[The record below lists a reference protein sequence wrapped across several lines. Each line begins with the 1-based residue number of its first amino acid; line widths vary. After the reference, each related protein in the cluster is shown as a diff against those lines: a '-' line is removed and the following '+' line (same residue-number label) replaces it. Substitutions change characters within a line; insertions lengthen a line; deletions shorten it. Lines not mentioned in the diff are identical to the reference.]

1 MHFDALTLACI
12 AQEVRSSLLG
22 GRVQQALLPT
32 EDSVGLEVYAQRQRF
47 YLLISA
53 QAGGGRV
60 HLSGMKL
67 RRGAERETPLLL
79 LLRKY
84 VRGAALER
92 VEQPD
97 MTERVLYLHFDH
109 PEHGT
114 TVLAAEPMGRL
125 SNVLLLDAGGKI
137 LGCVHRAPGGEAG
150 ERVVLPGQVYTPPPP
165 QRKTPPLDDGSEGY
179 YERLGTVT
187 EADGPLWR
195 ALTSQ
200 VAGVSPTQGREAA
213 WLATG
218 DANAP
223 ARAATVVGVAQ
234 ALQSLWLRVG
244 AGAWE
249 PGVIEEADA
258 VVGFSVYPVH
268 FRAGYTPCA
277 TASEAIERYYATPR
291 AAAAPPDAYAA
302 ARGQAAAQLRQARQ
316 RVERQL
322 AALAEDEPEPGEPER
337 LRAEA
342 EWLLALAQTVTP
354 EQRDLEVDIYGD
366 GSEVL
371 HIALD
376 RSLKPVE
383 QAERLFKRAAKME
396 RAAEFIPQRRSR
408 LQADLDFLGQLEMD
422 LALAENRPEIAA
434 VGEEL
439 RAGGFVRQPPQ
450 RASQKTPR
458 ADERIVRYDSPGGF
472 EILVGRNA
480 RQNEAITFKL
490 SHPQDRWLHARGTPG
505 AHVVIRNAGRPVDEG
520 TLRMAA
526 QLAGYYSK
534 ARGERSVA
542 VMAAERRFVQ
552 RIAGGHPGQ
561 VSVRNEETLFVAA
574 ELPEGATPGRG

>member
-12 AQEVRSSLLG
+12 AQEVRSALLG
-22 GRVQQALLPT
+22 GRVQQALLPD
-32 EDSVGLEVYAQRQRF
+32 EDSVGLEVYAQRRRF

-53 QAGGGRV
+53 QAGSGRV

-84 VRGAALER
+84 VRGATLEG

-97 MTERVLYLHFDH
+97 MTERTLHLRFDH

-114 TVLAAEPMGRL
+114 TALVAEPMGPL
-125 SNVLLLDAGGKI
+125 SNVLLLDAGGRI

-150 ERVVLPGQVYTPPPP
+150 ERAALPGQVYTPPPA
-165 QRKTPPLDDGSEGY
+165 QRKMPPLDDGSESY
-179 YERLGTVT
+179 YERLGAVA

-195 ALTSQ
+195 ALTSH

-218 DANAP
+218 DADAP
-223 ARAATVVGVAQ
+223 ARAATVVGLAQ
-234 ALQSLWLRVG
+234 ALQSLWLRAGV
-244 AGAWE
+244 GAWE
-249 PGVIEEADA
+249 PGVIEEAGA

-268 FRAGYTPCA
+268 FRAGYMPCV
-277 TASEAIERYYATPR
+277 TASEAVERYYATPR
-291 AAAAPPDAYAA
+291 AVAQPDAYAA

-322 AALAEDEPEPGEPER
+322 AALAGDEPGPGEPER
-337 LRAEA
+337 LRTEA
-342 EWLLALAQTVTP
+342 EWLLALAHTVRP
-354 EQRDLEVDIYGD
+354 GQRALEADIYGD
-366 GSEVL
+366 GSETL
-371 HIALD
+371 RIALD
-376 RSLKPVE
+376 CNLTPVQ
-383 QAERLFKRAAKME
+383 QAERLFKRAAKMK
-396 RAAEFIPQRRSR
+396 RAAEFIPQRRGR
-408 LQADLDFLGQLEMD
+408 LEADLDFLGQLEMD

-439 RAGGFVRQPPQ
+439 RAGGFVRRPPQ
-450 RASQKTPR
+450 RAAQKAPR
-458 ADERIVRYDSPGGF
+458 ADERVLRYDSPGGF

-490 SHPQDRWLHARGTPG
+490 SHPQDRWLHARGAPG
-505 AHVVIRNAGRPVDEG
+505 AHVVIRNAGRPVDEA

-526 QLAGYYSK
+526 QLAAHYST
-534 ARGERSVA
+534 AREERSAA
-542 VMAAERRFVQ
+542 VMVTERRFVQ

-574 ELPEGATPGRG
+574 ELPEGASPVRR

>member
-12 AQEVRSSLLG
+12 AQEVRSTLLG
-22 GRVQQALLPT
+22 GRVQQALLPD
-32 EDSVGLEVYAQRQRF
+32 EDSVGLEVYAQGQRF
-47 YLLISA
+47 YLFLSA
-53 QAGGGRV
+53 QAGSGRV

-97 MTERVLYLHFDH
+97 MTERALHLHFDH

-114 TVLAAEPMGRL
+114 TVLVAEPMGRL

-137 LGCVHRAPGGEAG
+137 LGCVHRAPEG
-150 ERVVLPGQVYTPPPP
+150 ERVVLPGQVYTPPPQ

-179 YERLGTVT
+179 YERLGAVT
-187 EADGPLWR
+187 GADGPLWR
-195 ALTSQ
+195 ALTSH

-218 DANAP
+218 DANTP
-223 ARAATVVGVAQ
+223 ARGATVLEVAQ
-234 ALQSLWLRVG
+234 ALQTLWLRVE

-249 PGVIEEADA
+249 PGVIEEAGA
-258 VVGFSVYPVH
+258 VVGFSVYPLH
-268 FRAGYTPCA
+268 FRPGYTPCA
-277 TASEAIERYYATPR
+277 TASEAVERYYAAPR
-291 AAAAPPDAYAA
+291 AAAAQPDAYAA
-302 ARGQAAAQLRQARQ
+302 ARGQAAAHLRQARQ
-316 RVERQL
+316 RVEKQL
-322 AALAEDEPEPGEPER
+322 AALAEDEPAPGEAER

-342 EWLLALAQTVTP
+342 EWLLALAHTVTP
-354 EQRDLEVDIYGD
+354 GQTVLEADVSGD

-371 HIALD
+371 RVALEHG
-376 RSLKPVE
+376 LTPVE
-383 QAERLFKRAAKME
+383 QAQRQFKRAAKLE
-396 RAAEFIPQRRSR
+396 RAAEFIPQRRRR
-408 LQADLDFLGQLEMD
+408 LEADLDFLGQLEMD

-439 RAGGFVRQPPQ
+439 WAGGFVRKPPQ
-450 RASQKTPR
+450 RALQKTPR
-458 ADERIVRYDSPGGF
+458 ADDHILRYDSPGGF

-490 SHPQDRWLHARGTPG
+490 SHPQDRWLHARGVPG
-505 AHVVIRNAGRPVDEG
+505 AHVVIRNAGRPVDEA
-520 TLRMAA
+520 TLQMAA
-526 QLAGYYSK
+526 QLAAYYSK
-534 ARGERSVA
+534 ARGERSAA

-561 VSVRNEETLFVAA
+561 VSVRNEGTVFVPA
-574 ELPEGATPGRG
+574 ELPEGASPGRG